1 MLLIKLPVWTQ
12 WTHLHYC
19 TEKRSLKML
28 SDIKLDLKVEE
39 RCCTEG
45 LGDGQRIGGG
55 LGWGEVRWA
64 GGGRGGEGGY
74 QAADVKAHFP

>member
-19 TEKRSLKML
+19 TEKRSQFSFQSLKML

-45 LGDGQRIGGG
+45 LGDGQRI
-55 LGWGEVRWA
+55 
-64 GGGRGGEGGY
+64 EGG
-74 QAADVKAHFP
+74 VG